1 MEPYHPSGYSIRK
14 PEPTDEH
21 PDPQYSLEF
30 EEGAQPVPEE
40 LINGKEV
47 EVQIDDRFQIFGHY
61 RHPVLTFENSE
72 LEIEELIGHVPHNI
86 TIWY

>member
-1 MEPYHPSGYSIRK
+1 MEPYHPNGYSIRK
-14 PEPTDEH
+14 PDPTDNN

-30 EEGAQPVPEE
+30 EEGARPVPEE
-40 LINGKEV
+40 LVHGKEV

-61 RHPVLTFENSE
+61 RHPLLIFENSE
-72 LEIEELIGHVPHNI
+72 LDIDELINHVPRSI

>member
-1 MEPYHPSGYSIRK
+1 MEPYHPSRYSIRK
-14 PEPTDEH
+14 PDPTDDN
-21 PDPQYSLEF
+21 PDPQYFLEF
-30 EEGAQPVPEE
+30 EQGARSVPEE

-61 RHPVLTFENSE
+61 RHPILDFENSE
-72 LEIEELIGHVPHNI
+72 LDMNELIGHIPRNI